1 MQVNF
6 GRRLAA
12 FGATDFE
19 EIITKRWIK
28 GTVIDL
34 LFHFFLFTYFG
45 MFGVV

>member
-1 MQVNF
+1 MQVSF

-12 FGATDFE
+12 LGATELE

-28 GTVIDL
+28 GTVTDL
-34 LFHFFLFTYFG
+34 LFHCFLFIYFG